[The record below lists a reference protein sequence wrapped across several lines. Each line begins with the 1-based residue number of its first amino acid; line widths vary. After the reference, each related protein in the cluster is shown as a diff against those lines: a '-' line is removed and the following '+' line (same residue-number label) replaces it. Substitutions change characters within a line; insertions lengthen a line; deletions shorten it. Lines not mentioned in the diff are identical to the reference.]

1 MLTKPAIDV
10 VGRGVVGRGG
20 HARYVSRVRGLPES
34 GRELP
39 VATLTD
45 EIVTP
50 GEGQIKALVT
60 VAGNPVLSTPGGQH
74 LEQALDH
81 LDFQV
86 AIDIYVNE
94 PPATLR

>member
-1 MLTKPAIDV
+1 M
-10 VGRGVVGRGG
+10 
-20 HARYVSRVRGLPES
+20 
-34 GRELP
+34 
-39 VATLTD
+39 ATLTD

-94 PPATLR
+94 TTRHAEAILPPTWPLLPMPMTTVRPGQANMRSTACVKPV